1 MELPIILGFQL
12 VGHTPE
18 LCLHGLDT
26 NILTWLLDHLLPVL
40 SFMLLKIFTNLMIRY
55 TGQLREV

>member
-1 MELPIILGFQL
+1 L
-12 VGHTPE
+12 VGPTPE
-18 LCLHGLDT
+18 LCPHGLDT